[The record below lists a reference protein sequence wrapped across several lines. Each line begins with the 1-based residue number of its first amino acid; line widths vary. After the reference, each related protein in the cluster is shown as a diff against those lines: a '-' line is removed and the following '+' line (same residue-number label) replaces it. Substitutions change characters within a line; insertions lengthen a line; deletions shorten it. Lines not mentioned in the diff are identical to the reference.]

1 MDRRSFMINSAL
13 LTTAASLAPTL
24 VQAQASVVPAQA
36 TSAPRSRR
44 FLLKQTYALKAPQGS
59 KGAMLLWVPVPE
71 DAAPFQHLRQL
82 RWSGDAQDTY
92 LNSDNAYGAKTLVAR
107 WDDCTKP
114 MHLNVDMLIET
125 HDWEPGKLGLL
136 NAYQPPAAIHYPPE
150 VARFLESSRHIQTD
164 GIVKEYADRI
174 IGRETNPLKQ
184 ARLIY
189 DWVSANMER
198 DNSVIGC
205 GVGDVGK
212 ILTSG
217 KLLGKCTDMSSVFVA
232 LARAAGIPAREMFGI
247 RLGRPGVLEPYS
259 KTAFGSADAQ
269 GVSNVTGGQH
279 CRAQFYLAGFGWV
292 PCDPADVTKMRLT
305 EKKKHEDADVQAVN
319 DYLFGNWDMNWVGF
333 NYGRDFLLNPAPEMG
348 PLNNFGY
355 PYAEADGDPLDYYD
369 AATFVYEY
377 LSQEQS

>member
-1 MDRRSFMINSAL
+1 MDRRTFIFNTAL
-13 LTTAASLAPTL
+13 LSAAGALAPAL
-24 VQAQASVVPAQA
+24 AHAQARPMQA
-36 TSAPRSRR
+36 GPTGARR
-44 FLLKQTYALKAPQGS
+44 FALTQHYALKAPAGS
-59 KGAMLLWVPVPE
+59 EGAMQLWVPVPE
-71 DAAPFQHLRQL
+71 DAAPFQQLRQL

-92 LNSDNAYGAKTLVAR
+92 LSSDNAYGAKTLVAR
-107 WDDCTKP
+107 WDDCSKP
-114 MHLNVDMLIET
+114 MRLQVDMLIET
-125 HDWEPGKLGLL
+125 HDWEPAKQGLL
-136 NAYQPPAAIHYPPE
+136 AAYRPPE
-150 VARFLESSRHIQTD
+150 QIRYPAEAARYLGASRHIQTG

-174 IGRETNPLKQ
+174 VGKETHPLRQ

-269 GVSNVTGGQH
+269 GKANVTGGQH
-279 CRAQFYLAGFGWV
+279 CRAQFYLADFGWV

-305 EKKKHEDADVQAVN
+305 EKKKHDDAGVQAVN

-333 NYGRDFLLNPAPEMG
+333 NYGRDFLLEPQPEMG

-369 AATFVYEY
+369 AAAFAYDY
-377 LSQEQS
+377 QSQEQA

>member
-1 MDRRSFMINSAL
+1 MDRRTFILNTAML
-13 LTTAASLAPTL
+13 GTAAALAPALTH
-24 VQAQASVVPAQA
+24 AQTPA
-36 TSAPRSRR
+36 APGKQTGARR
-44 FLLKQTYALKAPQGS
+44 FLLTQRYTLKAPTGS
-59 KGAMLLWVPVPE
+59 KGAMQLWVPVPE
-71 DAAPFQHLRQL
+71 DAAPFQQLRQL
-82 RWSGDAQDTY
+82 RWSGNAQDTY
-92 LNSDNAYGAKTLVAR
+92 LSSDNAYDAKTLLAR
-107 WDDCTKP
+107 WDDCQKP
-114 MHLNVDMLIET
+114 MHLQVDMLIET
-125 HDWEPGKLGLL
+125 HDWEPAKQGLL
-136 NAYQPPAAIHYPPE
+136 KTYQPPAHINYPAE
-150 VARFLESSRHIQTD
+150 AARYLGASRHIQID

-174 IGRETNPLKQ
+174 IGKETNPLKQ
-184 ARLIY
+184 AHLIY
-189 DWVSANMER
+189 NWVSANMER

-205 GVGDVGK
+205 GVGDVGQ

-232 LARAAGIPAREMFGI
+232 LTRAAGIPSREMFGL

-269 GVSNVTGGQH
+269 GLANVTGGQH

-305 EKKKHEDADVQAVN
+305 EKKSHSDAGVQAVN

-333 NYGRDFLLNPAPEMG
+333 NYGRDFLLNPQPEMG

-369 AATFVYEY
+369 ASAFAYEY
-377 LSQEQS
+377 VSQEQR